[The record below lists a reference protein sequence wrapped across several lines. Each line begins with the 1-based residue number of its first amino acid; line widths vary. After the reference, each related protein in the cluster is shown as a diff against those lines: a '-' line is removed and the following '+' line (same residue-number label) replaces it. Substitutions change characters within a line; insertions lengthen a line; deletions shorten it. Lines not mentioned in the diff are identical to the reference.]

1 MEEIRA
7 FYLEN
12 QVLPFAYF
20 VIKSESGVSVK
31 SKLLRKGK
39 SDMIELD
46 LVEENFKDGETVWLE
61 FISFNIGQ
69 NRPNNPN
76 GKPLFEKPGRIP
88 SNTTKRISSK
98 KFIYRS
104 NSPYRANYE
113 VIRRFFRAP
122 KDPKL
127 PFLPTVTAYSLSFV
141 GLGAFFDEPEGEE
154 CLVAQI
160 DGIYYILS
168 VFEEN
173 DIIERHAMV
182 TVNPSDYK
190 GEINI
195 PEYVDYEG
203 NKYLVNSIYASA
215 FDGSEELTKVTI
227 AKTVWYLG
235 FAAFAYTGL
244 TSVEIPES
252 VKEIRSCLFAE
263 CHNLQSVTIPSSVEE
278 IPDYAFHNCTSL
290 KKVVIRRTT
299 PPSLDVD
306 AFDGVDKSKITIYIP
321 KGSMKYYNNRT
332 WKDFIL
338 VEE

>member
-12 QVLPFAYF
+12 KVLPFAYF
-20 VIKSESGVSVK
+20 KIKSESGVSVK

-39 SDMIELD
+39 SDMIELN

-61 FISFNIGQ
+61 LYSFNISQ
-69 NRPNNPN
+69 NLPNDNN
-76 GKPLFEKPGRIP
+76 GKPVGSIGRIP
-88 SNTTKRISSK
+88 SNLIRRVSSK
-98 KFIYRS
+98 KFIYS
-104 NSPYRANYE
+104 SDSPYRANYE
-113 VIRRFFRAP
+113 VIRRILRAP
-122 KDPKL
+122 KKPIL
-127 PFLPTVTAYSLSFV
+127 PLPTRLGYSLSFV
-141 GLGAFFDEPEGEE
+141 GLGVFFDEPEGEE
-154 CLVAQI
+154 RLAAQI

-168 VFEEN
+168 VCDEN
-173 DIIERHAMV
+173 DTIERHAMV

-215 FDGSEELTKVTI
+215 FDDSRELTKVTI
-227 AKTVWYLG
+227 AKTVEYIG
-235 FAAFAYTGL
+235 FAAFAHTGL
-244 TSVEIPES
+244 TSVEIPEG
-252 VKEIRSCLFAE
+252 VTWINGCLFAE
-263 CHNLQSVTIPSSVEE
+263 CLNLQSVTIPSSVEE

-332 WKDFIL
+332 WKDFKL

>member
-12 QVLPFAYF
+12 KVLPFAYF
-20 VIKSESGVSVK
+20 KIKSESGVSVK

-39 SDMIELD
+39 SDMIELN

-61 FISFNIGQ
+61 LYSFNISQ
-69 NRPNNPN
+69 NLPNDNN
-76 GKPLFEKPGRIP
+76 GKPLGSIGRIP
-88 SNTTKRISSK
+88 SNLTRRVSSK

-104 NSPYRANYE
+104 DSPYRANYE
-113 VIRRFFRAP
+113 VIRRIFRAP
-122 KDPKL
+122 KKPIL
-127 PFLPTVTAYSLSFV
+127 PLPTRLTYSLSFV

-154 CLVAQI
+154 RLAAQI

-168 VFEEN
+168 VCDEN
-173 DIIERHAMV
+173 HTIERHAMV

-195 PEYVDYEG
+195 PEYVEFEG

-215 FDGSEELTKVTI
+215 FDDSRELTKVTI
-227 AKTVWYLG
+227 AKTVEYIG
-235 FAAFAYTGL
+235 FAAFAHTGL
-244 TSVEIPES
+244 TSVEIPEG
-252 VKEIRSCLFAE
+252 VTWINGCLLAD
-263 CHNLQSVTIPSSVEE
+263 CLNLQSVTIPSRVEE
-278 IPDYAFHNCTSL
+278 ISDFAFDNCIIL
-290 KKVVIRRTT
+290 RKIVIIRTT
-299 PPSLDVD
+299 PPSLHED

-321 KGSMKYYNNRT
+321 KGSMKYYQNST
-332 WKDFIL
+332 WKDFKL

>member
-12 QVLPFAYF
+12 KVLPFAYF
-20 VIKSESGVSVK
+20 KIKSESGVSVK
-31 SKLLRKGK
+31 SKLLSKGQ
-39 SDMIELD
+39 SDMIELN

-61 FISFNIGQ
+61 LYSFNISQ
-69 NRPNNPN
+69 NLPNNTN
-76 GKPLFEKPGRIP
+76 GKPIGSIGRIP
-88 SNTTKRISSK
+88 SNIARRVSSK
-98 KFIYRS
+98 KFIYS
-104 NSPYRANYE
+104 SDSPYRANYE
-113 VIRRFFRAP
+113 VIRRILRAP
-122 KDPKL
+122 KKPLIPL
-127 PFLPTVTAYSLSFV
+127 PNRLGYSLSFV

-168 VFEEN
+168 VCDEN
-173 DIIERHAMV
+173 DTIERHAMV

-195 PEYVDYEG
+195 PENVDYEG
-203 NKYLVNSIYASA
+203 NKYLVNGIYASA
-215 FDGSEELTKVTI
+215 FDESKELTKVTI
-227 AKTVWYLG
+227 AKTVEYIG
-235 FAAFAYTGL
+235 FAAFAHTGL
-244 TSVEIPES
+244 TSVVIPEG
-252 VKEIRSCLFAE
+252 VTWINGCLFAD

-278 IPDYAFHNCTSL
+278 ISNYAFDNCTSL
-290 KKVVIRRTT
+290 RKIVIRRTT
-299 PPSLDVD
+299 PPSLHED

-332 WKDFIL
+332 WKDFKL

>member
-12 QVLPFAYF
+12 KVLPFAYF
-20 VIKSESGVSVK
+20 KIKSESGVSVK

-39 SDMIELD
+39 SDMIELN

-61 FISFNIGQ
+61 LYSFNISQ
-69 NRPNNPN
+69 NLPNDNN
-76 GKPLFEKPGRIP
+76 GKPVGSIGRIP
-88 SNTTKRISSK
+88 SNLIRRVSSK

-104 NSPYRANYE
+104 DSPYRANYE
-113 VIRRFFRAP
+113 VIRRILRAP
-122 KDPKL
+122 KKPIL
-127 PFLPTVTAYSLSFV
+127 PLPTRLGYSLSFV
-141 GLGAFFDEPEGEE
+141 GLGVFFDEPEGEE
-154 CLVAQI
+154 RLAAQI

-168 VFEEN
+168 VCDEN
-173 DIIERHAMV
+173 DTIERHAMV

-215 FDGSEELTKVTI
+215 FDDSRELTKVTI
-227 AKTVWYLG
+227 AKTVEYIG
-235 FAAFAYTGL
+235 FAAFAHTGL
-244 TSVEIPES
+244 TSVEIPEG
-252 VKEIRSCLFAE
+252 VTWINGCLFAE
-263 CHNLQSVTIPSSVEE
+263 CLNLQSVTIPSSVEE
-278 IPDYAFHNCTSL
+278 ISDFAFDNCTSL
-290 KKVVIRRTT
+290 RKIVIRRTT
-299 PPSLDVD
+299 PPSLHED

-332 WKDFIL
+332 WKDFKL

>member
-12 QVLPFAYF
+12 KVLPFAYF
-20 VIKSESGVSVK
+20 KIKSESGASVK

-39 SDMIELD
+39 SDMIELN

-61 FISFNIGQ
+61 LYSFNVG
-69 NRPNNPN
+69 NNLPNNN
-76 GKPLFEKPGRIP
+76 IGKPLGSIGKIP
-88 SNTTKRISSK
+88 SNLTRRISSK

-104 NSPYRANYE
+104 DSPYRANYE
-113 VIRRFFRAP
+113 VIKRFFRAP
-122 KDPKL
+122 KKPIL
-127 PFLPTVTAYSLSFV
+127 PLPTGPTYSLSFV
-141 GLGAFFDEPEGEE
+141 GLGVYFDEPAGEE
-154 CLVAQI
+154 CLAAQV

-168 VFEEN
+168 VCDEN
-173 DIIERHAMV
+173 DIIERHATV
-182 TVNPSDYK
+182 TVNPSGYK

-195 PEYVDYEG
+195 PEYVDFEG
-203 NKYLVNSIYASA
+203 NKYLVYSIYDSA
-215 FDGSEELTKVTI
+215 FDGSKELTKVTI
-227 AKTVWYLG
+227 AKTVEYLG

-252 VKEIRSCLFAE
+252 VKEIRSCLFAD
-263 CHNLQSVTIPSSVEE
+263 CHNLQSVTIPSSVDD
-278 IPDYAFHNCTSL
+278 IPDYVFNNCTSL
-290 KKVVIRRTT
+290 KKIVIRRTT
-299 PPSLDVD
+299 PPSLHED

-332 WKDFIL
+332 WKDFKL

>member
-12 QVLPFAYF
+12 KVLPFAYF
-20 VIKSESGVSVK
+20 KIKSESGVSVK

-39 SDMIELD
+39 SDMIELN

-61 FISFNIGQ
+61 LYSFNISQ
-69 NRPNNPN
+69 NLPNDNN
-76 GKPLFEKPGRIP
+76 GKPVGSIGRIP
-88 SNTTKRISSK
+88 SNLIRRVSSK
-98 KFIYRS
+98 KFIYS
-104 NSPYRANYE
+104 SDSPYRANYE
-113 VIRRFFRAP
+113 VIRRILRAP
-122 KDPKL
+122 KKPIL
-127 PFLPTVTAYSLSFV
+127 PLPTRLGYSLSFV
-141 GLGAFFDEPEGEE
+141 GLGVFFDEPEGEE
-154 CLVAQI
+154 RLAAQI

-168 VFEEN
+168 VCDEN
-173 DIIERHAMV
+173 DTIERHAMV

-215 FDGSEELTKVTI
+215 FDDSRELTKVTI
-227 AKTVWYLG
+227 AKTVEYIG
-235 FAAFAYTGL
+235 FAAFAHTGL
-244 TSVEIPES
+244 TSVEIPEG
-252 VKEIRSCLFAE
+252 VTWINGCLFAE
-263 CHNLQSVTIPSSVEE
+263 CLNLQSVTIPSSVEE
-278 IPDYAFHNCTSL
+278 ISDFAFDNCTSL
-290 KKVVIRRTT
+290 RKIVIRRTT
-299 PPSLDVD
+299 PPSLHED

-332 WKDFIL
+332 WKDFKL